1 MLYAACRLWRP
12 DNLLERGS
20 IRERETP
27 VKICLVAS
35 AGGHL
40 SQLLKIAQVVEG
52 YEAFVVTTSDAV
64 RKNLT
69 QFGQVHVVGECNRQ
83 HRLQVVKVFLRCWRI
98 LRRER
103 PDVVL
108 STGAAP
114 GCLCCFLGKLG
125 GAKIVW
131 VDSITNVGR
140 LSLSGWLVRYIADL
154 FIVQWAEL
162 AQKYRGAEYVG
173 TVV

>member
-1 MLYAACRLWRP
+1 M
-12 DNLLERGS
+12 
-20 IRERETP
+20 
-27 VKICLVAS
+27 KICLVAS

-40 SQLLKIAQVVEG
+40 SQLLKIVPAAEG
-52 YEAFVVTTSDAV
+52 YEVFVVTTSEAV

-83 HRLQVVKVFLRCWRI
+83 HGLQVVRVFLACWRI

-108 STGAAP
+108 STGAAA
-114 GCLCCFLGKLG
+114 GCLCCFLGKLR

-131 VDSITNVGR
+131 VDSITNVDR
-140 LSLSGWLVRYIADL
+140 LSLSGRLVRYIADL
-154 FIVQWAEL
+154 FLVQWAAL
-162 AQKYRGAEYVG
+162 AQKYRGTEYVG
-173 TVV
+173 TIV

>member
-1 MLYAACRLWRP
+1 
-12 DNLLERGS
+12 
-20 IRERETP
+20 

-40 SQLLKIAQVVEG
+40 SQLLKIVQAVNG
-52 YEAFVVTTSDAV
+52 YEAFVVTTSEAV
-64 RKNLT
+64 RENLT
-69 QFGQVHVVGECNRQ
+69 RFGQVHVVGECNRQ
-83 HRLQVVKVFLRCWRI
+83 HGLRVVRVVLTCGRI

-103 PDVVL
+103 PDVIL

-114 GCLCCFLGKLG
+114 GCVCCFLGKLM
-125 GAKIVW
+125 GAKIIW

-154 FIVQWAEL
+154 FIVQWADL
-162 AQKYRGAEYVG
+162 AQKYRGTEYVG
-173 TVV
+173 TIV

>member
-1 MLYAACRLWRP
+1 VRKK
-12 DNLLERGS
+12 G
-20 IRERETP
+20 TP

-40 SQLLKIAQVVEG
+40 SQLLKIVQAVNG
-52 YEAFVVTTSDAV
+52 YQAFVVTTSEAV
-64 RKNLT
+64 RENLT
-69 QFGQVHVVGECNRQ
+69 RFGQVHVVGECNRQ
-83 HRLQVVKVFLRCWRI
+83 HGLRVSRVVLTCWRI

-103 PDVVL
+103 PDVIL

-114 GCLCCFLGKLG
+114 GCVCCFLGKLM
-125 GAKIVW
+125 GAKIIW

-154 FIVQWAEL
+154 FIVQWADL
-162 AQKYRGAEYVG
+162 AQKYRGTEYVG
-173 TVV
+173 TIV